1 LPDASE
7 IARTRAAADR
17 KRGGARSR
25 LAALT
30 KLAYEFG
37 RDPIEGALNL
47 HARIAERSEHR
58 MPNGFM
64 PWPPCP
70 YQEDDDWDERLH
82 ALLGLPWPCD
92 CTDAFFTLWQSVTTD
107 LARRNL
113 NLGRGKFGGW
123 GDGEPG
129 LVRATWMVVIHRR
142 PAVVIETG
150 VARGLTTRFVLE
162 AMERNGTGHLW
173 SIDLPPP
180 RARELHDQVGV
191 AVPPELRAHWSYVR
205 GSTRRRLPRLLDELH
220 GIDLFIHDSRHSS
233 RNLLFELRSAWSELR
248 PGGVLI
254 ADDID
259 LNCGFHTFRA
269 EHRDANSLNCLAEP
283 LEPDV
288 GRHRDRGLFAIVLK

>member
-1 LPDASE
+1 
-7 IARTRAAADR
+7 
-17 KRGGARSR
+17 
-25 LAALT
+25 
-30 KLAYEFG
+30 
-37 RDPIEGALNL
+37 
-47 HARIAERSEHR
+47 
-58 MPNGFM
+58 
-64 PWPPCP
+64 
-70 YQEDDDWDERLH
+70 
-82 ALLGLPWPCD
+82 
-92 CTDAFFTLWQSVTTD
+92 
-107 LARRNL
+107 
-113 NLGRGKFGGW
+113 
-123 GDGEPG
+123 
-129 LVRATWMVVIHRR
+129 MVVIHRR

-220 GIDLFIHDSRHSS
+220 GIDLFIHDSRHSA

-259 LNCGFHTFRA
+259 LNCGFHTFKA
-269 EHRDANSLNCLAEP
+269 EHGDADSLNCLAEP